1 MSNLIVKSYQS
12 LVSRGGPGSG
22 HFEHAGRPGV
32 VGGSQPSDFHSSPG
46 KKGWGRPRDHSDGTT
61 MVDGKRTFIRGWDQK
76 ALDEIDAIDDEL
88 KDAREHDVRLNGLTA
103 KDVWMGRII
112 MDYYADATRLHN
124 AVDPTPAPI
133 ETLLPSILKAVEALG
148 RSDRKHA
155 SVYADA
161 AERAG
166 RLLDAIDEDPDFIK
180 NNRAGIIL
188 GFLGRALQFEVY
200 NPSSSEWDPS
210 VSWGASGQN
219 RESPFLKALG
229 EDLISPAMTL
239 LGGVKNAR
247 ADEHSVRVARD
258 EMMLDQAMSEDDWR
272 RWDSVYRDME
282 KAESV
287 RQAVLKTGAP
297 QPSRALSN
305 YQALM
310 DENRATL
317 RRREEILSSPDP
329 DRRYLEVM
337 ERGLLDNQTTMLH
350 QQDAVVDAM
359 LGQARGNVT
368 ALVKPF
374 GGEPVPELVKIKVVG
389 GEPGVDWHGRP
400 AGYFGFIEG
409 EEMEQAE
416 AHAAIARAFLSTVV
430 SPELLDSMPMTDV
443 WANEPTFAGGYGHTH
458 YNQKEGVIGIE
469 KASRYNSVAHETV
482 HVLEHGSDGLR
493 KLGWMFYR
501 YRGGG
506 DKAIISGSG
515 HPQRPDRFSDT
526 YSGRVYTT
534 SVLSHQSEVV
544 STAVGQMIT
553 NPALFAASDPEFF
566 NFTVT
571 ALRGDWLREETP

>member
-1 MSNLIVKSYQS
+1 MSNLVVKSYQS

-22 HFEHAGRPGV
+22 HFEHAGRPGQ

-46 KKGWGRPRDHSDGTT
+46 KKGWGRPKDRSDGTT

-76 ALDEIDAIDDEL
+76 ALDEIDAIADEL

-124 AVDPTPAPI
+124 AVDPTPVPI
-133 ETLLPSILKAVEALG
+133 VTLLPSILKAVEALG

-180 NNRAGIIL
+180 NNRAGIVL

-200 NPSSSEWDPS
+200 NPSSSEWDPN

-219 RESPFLKALG
+219 KESPLLKALG

-247 ADEHSVRVARD
+247 ADEHSVRVAHD
-258 EMMLDQAMSEDDWR
+258 EMMLDRAMTEEDWR

-310 DENRATL
+310 DENKATL
-317 RRREEILSSPDP
+317 RRREEILASPDP

-337 ERGLLDNQTTMLH
+337 ERGILDNQTTMLH
-350 QQDAVVDAM
+350 QQEAAVEAV
-359 LGQARGNVT
+359 LRQAEGNVT

-374 GGEPVPELVKIKVVG
+374 GGEPVPELVKIKVMG
-389 GEPGVDWHGRP
+389 GEPGVDYGTRP
-400 AGYFGFIEG
+400 DGYTGFPVG
-409 EEMEQAE
+409 EEKKQAE
-416 AHAAIARAFLSTVV
+416 AHAAIAQAFLSTVV
-430 SPELLDSMPMTDV
+430 SPELLDSMRMTGV
-443 WANEPTFAGGYGHTH
+443 WKNEPTYAGGYGLTH
-458 YNQKEGVIGIE
+458 YNQNVNVIGMQRE
-469 KASRYNSVAHETV
+469 PRYNSVAHETV
-482 HVLEHGSDGLR
+482 HALEYGSDGLR

-506 DKAIISGSG
+506 DKTIVSTGQ
-515 HPQRPDRFSDT
+515 PQRPDRFSDT
-526 YSGRVYTT
+526 YSGRTYTD
-534 SVLSHQSEVV
+534 SAASHQSEVM